1 MRLAGDK
8 GASLALSVNYTTT
21 DNRIHAPKYTQQL
34 LTLSPLHIHTPS
46 RTKYPHPSSLCTPR
60 STSQPPNIRRAL
72 ARSSTRLPTTSNSL
86 QRSSEAGAVQI
97 CHLNTLFLPNLNYA
111 IMGQTLSEPVTEKVC
126 LPHCPNPPSR
136 SRQPAPP
143 TSHRRPLGLQYRRL
157 PEHHSPLPFTHTN

>member
-8 GASLALSVNYTTT
+8 ALLGLSLSTTPPPTTAYTHQNTHNSRTT
-21 DNRIHAPKYTQQL
+21 VP
-34 LTLSPLHIHTPS
+34 SHIHTPS
-46 RTKYPHPSSLCTPR
+46 RTEYPHPSSLCTPR

-143 TSHRRPLGLQYRRL
+143 TSHRRPLRLQYRRL
-157 PEHHSPLPFTHTN
+157 PGHHSPLLFTHIN